1 MQYEYHVDYI
11 HISHTAPEEIKKK
24 LNEYGERGWEIINVL
39 FLGRQ
44 VNFPYQII
52 MKRLLEDQKG
62 AAPEPEPDPELKP
75 EFGSEMSRAA
85 S

>member
-1 MQYEYHVDYI
+1 MQFEYHVDYI

-24 LNEYGERGWEIINVL
+24 LNEYGGRGWEIINVL

-52 MKRLLEDQKG
+52 MKRPLMDQG
-62 AAPEPEPDPELKP
+62 ASVPEPEPELKP
-75 EFGSEMSRAA
+75 EFGSEVSPAA